1 MFPYTCVCPLIHTY
15 TGILFSLKK
24 RGNLSYATTQMN
36 LEDVTLSDISQ
47 SQKDKYCMIPI
58 YEVSKV
64 AKCMKVER

>member
-1 MFPYTCVCPLIHTY
+1 MCAPSYTHTLEFY
-15 TGILFSLKK
+15 SALRKEEI
-24 RGNLSYATTQMN
+24 LSYATTQMN